1 MWFNQKLGNYK
12 WMNELYWNNIL
23 IYLIDCNQ
31 ISDFLA
37 QWMLTQTNGLFK
49 TCIFVILIPSII
61 LVVGILATEYILF
74 SPKYLMYKQTKNTHS
89 YKTNK
94 EKNIYSIN
102 VYYID
107 TSITIYSNA
116 VVIFTIKA
124 LIDI

>member
-1 MWFNQKLGNYK
+1 
-12 WMNELYWNNIL
+12 MNELYWNNIL

-61 LVVGILATEYILF
+61 LVVSILATEYILF

>member
-1 MWFNQKLGNYK
+1 
-12 WMNELYWNNIL
+12 
-23 IYLIDCNQ
+23 
-31 ISDFLA
+31 
-37 QWMLTQTNGLFK
+37 
-49 TCIFVILIPSII
+49 
-61 LVVGILATEYILF
+61 
-74 SPKYLMYKQTKNTHS
+74 MYKQTKNTHS

>member
-61 LVVGILATEYILF
+61 LVVSILATEYISF

>member
-61 LVVGILATEYILF
+61 LVVSILATEYILF